1 MDQYIDTAYKV
12 TSALFGP
19 ESHIPWWAWI
29 AVIVA
34 LFWKVLIPEPRTT
47 ADRDELMLAALTE
60 DMADGS
66 GKKKKKKKK

>member
-19 ESHIPWWAWI
+19 NSGIPWWAWI

-34 LFWKVLIPEPRTT
+34 LFWKVLVPEPKTT
-47 ADRDELMLAALTE
+47 ADRDELMIAELTQ
-60 DMADGS
+60 GTNG
-66 GKKKKKKKK
+66 GKKKGKKK